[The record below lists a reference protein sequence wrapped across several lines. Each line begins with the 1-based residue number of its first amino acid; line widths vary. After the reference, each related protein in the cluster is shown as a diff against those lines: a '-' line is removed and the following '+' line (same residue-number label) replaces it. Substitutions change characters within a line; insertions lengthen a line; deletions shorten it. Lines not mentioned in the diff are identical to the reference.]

1 MKFYGTK
8 RLTIVFT
15 NPNWHVLRGTSCRAR
30 PQLQRRFIMA
40 HIYVNEDL
48 NGDKEAYL
56 ILHGENPTARNVR
69 LGITEYI
76 ENAWEYNPKLRGK
89 VEKPTDNVTVKQLRD
104 WV

>member
-1 MKFYGTK
+1 
-8 RLTIVFT
+8 
-15 NPNWHVLRGTSCRAR
+15 
-30 PQLQRRFIMA
+30 MA

-89 VEKPTDNVTVKQLRD
+89 VEKPTDNVTVKQLRE
-104 WV
+104 WLEMSEKGNTYTLHLFSVGGFNWYLTYH